1 MGATAKVRKW
11 GSSLGIVLPKK
22 IVEEKKLKENDEVTI
37 EVVKEADLRGVYGS
51 LNFKKTTQE
60 LKNEARKGWEKN

>member
-22 IVEEKKLKENDEVTI
+22 IVEEKKLKENDEISI
-37 EVVKEADLRGVYGS
+37 EVVKEADLSKVYGS
-51 LNFKKTTQE
+51 LDFKKTTQE
-60 LKNEARKGWEKN
+60 LKDEARKGWEKN

>member
-37 EVVKEADLRGVYGS
+37 EVIKEADLSEVYGS